1 MVATDSVENI
11 ALDFIRFKVKV
22 LTKSK
27 SNHTTAVWFDDKI
40 EKDKRDVQILA
51 GCYSDTTV
59 NLATWIFLENL

>member
-11 ALDFIRFKVKV
+11 ALDFIRFKVT
-22 LTKSK
+22 TKSK

-51 GCYSDTTV
+51 GCYSNTTV